1 MISNIFVPSKE
12 NNRLKAKYMKTK
24 NLLKLMAVASCWYAE
39 AVLAPATAA
48 TQVTVVMKANN
59 TESVYSVS
67 ESGKVF
73 FSGNSLVISTEG
85 VSNDATIALT
95 DIRKV
100 LFSQNSSHTE
110 SISSDGNLSV
120 YPNPAT
126 DRLYVVNATGNTDI
140 TIYSISG
147 SVALHTVVG
156 EGGSI
161 NIGSLQKGMYLIK
174 MNNTVIKFS
183 KL

>member
-1 MISNIFVPSKE
+1 MQQLHWQISE
-12 NNRLKAKYMKTK
+12 R
-24 NLLKLMAVASCWYAE
+24 
-39 AVLAPATAA
+39 
-48 TQVTVVMKANN
+48 
-59 TESVYSVS
+59 
-67 ESGKVF
+67 F
-73 FSGNSLVISTEG
+73 FSLR
-85 VSNDATIALT
+85 
-95 DIRKV
+95 IRHILNPSV
-100 LFSQNSSHTE
+100 
-110 SISSDGNLSV
+110 SDGNLSV

-126 DRLYVVNATGNTDI
+126 DRLYVVNAAGNTDI

-147 SVALHTVVG
+147 SVVLHTVVG